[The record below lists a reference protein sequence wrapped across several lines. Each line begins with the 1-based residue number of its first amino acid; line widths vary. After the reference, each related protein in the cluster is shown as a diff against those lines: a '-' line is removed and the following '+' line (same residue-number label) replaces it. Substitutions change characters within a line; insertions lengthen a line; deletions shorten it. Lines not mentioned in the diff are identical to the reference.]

1 MAAQHCMHL
10 RPQVIYMAVML
21 RRMLAAMLDP
31 SLIDDRDYYG
41 NKRLELAGGLL
52 ALLFE
57 DLFKRM
63 NHELRRTVS
72 ICLLLMPEH
81 TEVRATRDSLHAKLL
96 VIAFQVVCLSVSA
109 VQATFSW
116 FLQRLIVLSKHRAC
130 GRD

>member
-1 MAAQHCMHL
+1 M
-10 RPQVIYMAVML
+10 IYLAVMV

-63 NHELRRTVS
+63 NAELKRTVVLFFM
-72 ICLLLMPEH
+72 CLW
-81 TEVRATRDSLHAKLL
+81 
-96 VIAFQVVCLSVSA
+96 LSDLWKVQQASA
-109 VQATFSW
+109 YYLNLNVQN
-116 FLQRLIVLSKHRAC
+116 
-130 GRD
+130 